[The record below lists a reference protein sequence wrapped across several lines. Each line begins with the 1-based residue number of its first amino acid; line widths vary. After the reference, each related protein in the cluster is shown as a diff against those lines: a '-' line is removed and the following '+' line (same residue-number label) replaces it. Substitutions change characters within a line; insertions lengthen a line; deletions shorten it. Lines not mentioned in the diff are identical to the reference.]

1 MLYPYFTLFEII
13 TFLLALFIGAII
25 FYLVIKRWQK
35 PKFSVALKVFVF
47 YELVSLLFCLIYPF
61 PLLSRL
67 INIGF
72 FKILDLL
79 IVCTILFF
87 IFYFLLKRYFT
98 MDLKKSLIT
107 FLLVIMVA
115 FAFLEF
121 FRTLLEKQALNLPIF
136 ENENLQM
143 QKQMEIYMQNVLI
156 STKFPEPLSLKI
168 IGKIESGTLT
178 WFGLFIKKLMSYTP
192 YN

>member
-1 MLYPYFTLFEII
+1 
-13 TFLLALFIGAII
+13 
-25 FYLVIKRWQK
+25 VIKRWQK

-47 YELVSLLFCLIYPF
+47 YELASLLFCLIYPF

-72 FKILDLL
+72 FKFLD
-79 IVCTILFF
+79 
-87 IFYFLLKRYFT
+87 
-98 MDLKKSLIT
+98 
-107 FLLVIMVA
+107 
-115 FAFLEF
+115 F

-143 QKQMEIYMQNVLI
+143 QKQMEIYMQNALI
-156 STKFPEPLSLKI
+156 STKFPEPLSLQI

-178 WFGLFIKKLMSYTP
+178 WLGLFIKKLMSYTP
-192 YN
+192 YS